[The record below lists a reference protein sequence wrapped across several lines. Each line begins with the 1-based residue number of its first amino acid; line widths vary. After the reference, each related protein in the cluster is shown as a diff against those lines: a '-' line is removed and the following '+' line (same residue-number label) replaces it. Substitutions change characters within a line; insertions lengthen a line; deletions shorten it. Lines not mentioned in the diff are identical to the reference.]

1 MYEALEAPRT
11 LAEIDEQIIRLA
23 EQQGALDEQIGRWLL
38 LAHRARLHRHFGMA
52 SFAEYIERR
61 LGYSPRLAKERAR
74 VAEALEGL
82 PALRSALMTGAR
94 AFSATKE
101 LVRVATAETELEWL
115 RVSEAKTVREVERL
129 VSGLRPGD
137 LPTGEKDPLLVAHR
151 RVVTL
156 TSDQKATLLD
166 AEILA
171 RRTLGP
177 QATDGEVWAAIAE
190 GFLGRSRAPD
200 EQAGYQVAVTVC
212 TECDRTFR
220 PVGGETIEVSETI
233 RDCACCDGELSGL
246 APAEAAEA
254 HGNEA
259 QAHVGEDAPP
269 TVAVL
274 RTLIRQ
280 GGLSAVLRETSKALG
295 FTLQTVSPKLRQIV
309 LARDGHRCTVPGCR
323 NALFIDLHHL
333 QKARDGG
340 PNNPENLIT
349 LCSAH
354 HRQHHAGYL
363 GIEGTPS
370 TGLVFTTRH
379 GTLYGHVPRRSAAGP
394 KAVRTSPGLSEFR
407 DPGQFSPDLI
417 RIPCLSDVEA
427 DLRGDLCDR
436 NCEDAIRLPLMDAD
450 FVQ

>member
-11 LAEIDEQIIRLA
+11 LAEIDVQIIRLA

-61 LGYSPRLAKERAR
+61 LGYSPRMAKERAR

-151 RVVTL
+151 KVVTL
-156 TSDQKATLLD
+156 TSDQKATMLD

-190 GFLGRSRAPD
+190 GYLGRSRAPD

-246 APAEAAEA
+246 VPADVAEAHGHEAAA

-259 QAHVGEDAPP
+259 VTHVGEDAPP

-323 NALFIDLHHL
+323 NALFIDLHHQ
-333 QKARDGG
+333 QKVRDGG

-363 GIEGTPS
+363 GIEGIPS
-370 TGLVFTTRH
+370 TGLVFGTRH
-379 GTLYGHVPRRSAAGP
+379 GTLYGHVPRRNADRSRSP
-394 KAVRTSPGLSEFR
+394 RTSRSLEQQKGGLWFR
-407 DPGQFSPDLI
+407 GPRVPND
-417 RIPCLSDVEA
+417 
-427 DLRGDLCDR
+427 
-436 NCEDAIRLPLMDAD
+436 DAEYC
-450 FVQ
+450 V